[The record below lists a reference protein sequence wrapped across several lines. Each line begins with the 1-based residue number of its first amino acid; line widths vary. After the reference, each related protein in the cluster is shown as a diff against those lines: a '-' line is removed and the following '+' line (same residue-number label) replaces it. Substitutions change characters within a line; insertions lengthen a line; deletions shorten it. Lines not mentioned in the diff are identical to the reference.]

1 MTRTGPADELGRRE
15 RQIMDI
21 VHRLGSASVANVLKA
36 LPDPPTYSSVRSML
50 GLLEQKG
57 YLTHEAKGLRYIYRP
72 TVSRVTARRAALRH
86 LVRTFFDGSVPEA
99 AASLLELS
107 DARLSLADAKRL
119 AQLID
124 KAQAEGR

>member
-1 MTRTGPADELGRRE
+1 MAKTGPADEFGRRE

-21 VHRLGSASVANVLKA
+21 VHRFGSASVAEVRGA

-57 YLTHEAKGLRYIYRP
+57 YLAHEARGLRYVYRA
-72 TVSRVTARRAALRH
+72 TVSRAVARRSALRH
-86 LVRTFFDGSVPEA
+86 LVRTFFDGSAPEA

-107 DARLSLADAKRL
+107 DTKLSPGDAARLAK
-119 AQLID
+119 LID
-124 KAQAEGR
+124 KARSEGR